1 MIMPLSMTNNRKEQS
16 AWRMAQR
23 AWRRE
28 HGAEGKEQS
37 VVLKDIISILPK
49 AKRSSSE
56 TLLKRSALYVKRSF

>member
-1 MIMPLSMTNNRKEQS
+1 MTNNRKEQS
-16 AWRMAQR
+16 AWR
-23 AWRRE
+23 RE
-28 HGAEGKEQS
+28 HGAEGKGKS